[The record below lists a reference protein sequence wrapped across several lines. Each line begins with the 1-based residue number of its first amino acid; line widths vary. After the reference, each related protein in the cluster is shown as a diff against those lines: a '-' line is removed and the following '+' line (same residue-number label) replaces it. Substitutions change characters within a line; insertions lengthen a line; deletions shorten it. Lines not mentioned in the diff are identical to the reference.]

1 MAERE
6 LNDAQR
12 EAVEHGTGPALTLAG
27 PGSGKTTVLTERT
40 LNLVRKT
47 RMPEQILSVTFTNAS
62 GEEMRNRYEE
72 AARIHFPELRNSGE
86 PRFQTV
92 HSFCNGLIRE
102 YEKITS
108 IRYHR
113 IEGVSG

>member
-47 RMPEQILSVTFTNAS
+47 RMPEQILSVTFTNAA

-72 AARIHFPELRNSGE
+72 AARIHFPELRNSTQFLQWPDPG
-86 PRFQTV
+86 
-92 HSFCNGLIRE
+92 I
-102 YEKITS
+102 
-108 IRYHR
+108 
-113 IEGVSG
+113 